1 MTDINIRIS
10 DETQQAFREAEDIIS
25 GKIQAQKYTDVHAM
39 FEEILAED
47 DQEVL

>member
-10 DETQQAFREAEDIIS
+10 DETQQAIYNAHNGINLSRPFNSVEELWEDLN
-25 GKIQAQKYTDVHAM
+25 A
-39 FEEILAED
+39 D